1 MKTFLGN
8 NQERNHMT
16 NEEIKVKIDQAI
28 AEVRPMLQR
37 DGGDIQLI
45 EVVGKSAKVRLQ
57 GHCVGCPGAAMT
69 LKFGVERRIRELV
82 PEFEQLIT
90 VN

>member
-1 MKTFLGN
+1 
-8 NQERNHMT
+8 MT

-28 AEVRPMLQR
+28 SEVRPMLQM
-37 DGGDIQLI
+37 DGGDIELI
-45 EVVGKSAKVRLQ
+45 EVVGKSAKVRLR